1 MNKFISWV
9 KNIRPV
15 KILTAFVAVT
25 ILLFTQACGS
35 QVDATAPAPT
45 KKSYETPRNIKGPQ
59 SAEPNSEVYV
69 PKGTDATSPYEGGMN
84 NFSDTD
90 PRSKAAK
97 TEVKAKAEALK
108 ENAERNVIDQ
118 TSNVGENTRRIL
130 DKKGENVEDVG
141 KNLQR
146 SADYATDKA
155 QESAED
161 FAKGTKR
168 GVENIQENTKDAA
181 KGAADNVQD
190 AVEDTKYNAKR
201 TVDKAGEAVNRTTNE
216 AAENVK
222 SSAKET
228 SEDVAGKG
236 KNIIEKAKEFVQGT
250 TDEAAKSAKHNLEK
264 ASDAVKDA
272 VD

>member
-15 KILTAFVAVT
+15 KILTAFLAVT

-45 KKSYETPRNIKGPQ
+45 NKSYETPRNIKGPQ

-69 PKGTDATSPYEGGMN
+69 PKGTDATSPYEGGIN

-97 TEVKAKAEALK
+97 ADVKAKTEAFK
-108 ENAERNVIDQ
+108 ENAEQHLDNRSGNVQ
-118 TSNVGENTRRIL
+118 
-130 DKKGENVEDVG
+130 ENVRRVLDDREELG
-141 KNLQR
+141 KNIQR
-146 SADYATDKA
+146 GAANIKDKT

-181 KGAADNVQD
+181 KGAADNVQG

-201 TVDKAGEAVNRTTNE
+201 TVDKAGEAVNRTANE
-216 AAENVK
+216 TSENVK
-222 SSAKET
+222 SSARET
-228 SEDVAGKG
+228 SEDAAGKG

-250 TDEAAKSAKHNLEK
+250 AEDAAKSAQRNLDN
-264 ASDAVKDA
+264 ANDAVKDT